1 MPQKEIPNIK
11 VDKINKKVKSKNL
24 KYLQF
29 MKAKAS
35 QKETFIFK
43 KLDTSIILLTATQV
57 IYFHF
62 YKVKYFK
69 KFY

>member
-35 QKETFIFK
+35 
-43 KLDTSIILLTATQV
+43 
-57 IYFHF
+57 
-62 YKVKYFK
+62 
-69 KFY
+69 